1 MKLAQNLLLILMT
14 FSFIA
19 CSNNQSMKEENEIE
33 SQFDDAVAL
42 EDENA
47 YESEEGLQESQF
59 TEDTIETP
67 EEEMASAEEPQDYV
81 GETVETQPV
90 VADSAPVSIQGE
102 MQYQVKSG
110 DTLMLIA
117 FNLYG
122 DYSKWKDIRDRN
134 PGLANFENLTPGQS
148 LTVAQPS
155 QDFSWRPEGLPYL
168 IKRNE
173 TLMIISDNLYSTQ
186 NKWKDLYHHNQP
198 LIKDPNVI
206 YAGFTLYYLEDGN
219 YNRLP
224 ASN

>member
-1 MKLAQNLLLILMT
+1 MKLAKNLLLIITT
-14 FSFIA
+14 FSLIA
-19 CSNNQSMKEENEIE
+19 CSNNKSLKEDNEIE

-42 EDENA
+42 EDSNA
-47 YESEEGLQESQF
+47 YETEESVMESQF
-59 TEDTIETP
+59 TEDTIEVP
-67 EEEMASAEEPQDYV
+67 EEEIASVSEPQDYIAD
-81 GETVETQPV
+81 TVETQPV
-90 VADSAPVSIQGE
+90 TSSTVAIEGE

-134 PGLANFENLTPGQS
+134 PSLANFENLTPGQM
-148 LTVAQPS
+148 LNVAQPAEE
-155 QDFSWRPEGLPYL
+155 FSWRPEGLPYL

-173 TLMIISDNLYSTQ
+173 TLMIISDNLYSNQ
-186 NKWKDLYHHNQP
+186 NKWRDLYHHNQP

-206 YAGFTLYYLEDGN
+206 YAGFTIYYLEDGN